1 MHSAGTGTS
10 HKVSSL
16 QIHDRTQTVQTQLTC
31 SDTVVGFETQ
41 ANESVCVTRAAL
53 GIEPRTSRTRS
64 ENHTTRPSS
73 RLMMRKGVRRPVVSR
88 TLLTNMTDAAHVCDL
103 AVVASIP
110 RATTAS
116 TTLAKNHRVVTIRQ
130 FSSDILLKRY
140 SGQ

>member
-1 MHSAGTGTS
+1 
-10 HKVSSL
+10 
-16 QIHDRTQTVQTQLTC
+16 
-31 SDTVVGFETQ
+31 
-41 ANESVCVTRAAL
+41 
-53 GIEPRTSRTRS
+53 
-64 ENHTTRPSS
+64 
-73 RLMMRKGVRRPVVSR
+73 MMRKGVRRPVVSR